1 MEPPS
6 RRLFLTALLPPLA
19 FGCKK
24 GGHKFSQEDLDR
36 ARRALETSLD
46 AWKKGERPEKL
57 RSLPEPIEFAEEWPR
72 DGLRLLDYQITGTEH
87 TDAEVMRFS
96 VKLTVQDR
104 RGRREERQAT
114 YAVALKSPIAVGRDP
129 FF

>member
-1 MEPPS
+1 MKAPT
-6 RRLFLTALLPPLA
+6 RRLFLAALLALPL
-19 FGCKK
+19 GCK

-36 ARRALETSLD
+36 ARQALTASLD
-46 AWKKGERPEKL
+46 SWKKGETPERLK
-57 RSLPEPIEFAEEWPR
+57 SLPEPILFAEEWPKS
-72 DGLRLLDYQITGTEH
+72 GLKLLDYQILGTEH
-87 TDAEVMRFS
+87 TDAETMRFS

-104 RGRREERQAT
+104 RGRKEERQVT